1 MNILSQNRHNKSNY
15 SSWFMMR
22 VDTQTIFGNL
32 QCRKFNCSSCRC
44 LYRIKIFVVALFLIY
59 PNIILQR
66 QSYVF
71 DFGYY
76 YAHTSALIMIRH
88 RLDSFLRMIKKNAC
102 LIFKDEAPLCGPMQ
116 YLEIIVFRKLVIS
129 LITVSDT
136 SRQRELAL
144 ASSMPNGR
152 QSYRKT
158 VQLAIGSGV
167 LFNMPHQ
174 ILQGACK
181 QI

>member
-1 MNILSQNRHNKSNY
+1 MSVLLFYWLIDTLLYIIQKVNYINNITDFILTIQCNNKNILSQNWHNKSNY

-22 VDTQTIFGNL
+22 VDTQTIFWNL

-59 PNIILQR
+59 PNIFLQR

-88 RLDSFLRMIKKNAC
+88 RLDSFLRVIKKNAC
-102 LIFKDEAPLCGPMQ
+102 LIFKDEAPLCGP
-116 YLEIIVFRKLVIS
+116 I
-129 LITVSDT
+129 
-136 SRQRELAL
+136 
-144 ASSMPNGR
+144 
-152 QSYRKT
+152 
-158 VQLAIGSGV
+158 
-167 LFNMPHQ
+167 
-174 ILQGACK
+174 
-181 QI
+181 